1 MRKQGSRQHITFA
14 FAKRA
19 DLFLTRHTADA
30 LIKVLELKTAFR
42 KRWQEKSFRD
52 EVSLYGAVGA
62 TTFAS
67 GVLVS
72 LVSAFW
78 I

>member
-1 MRKQGSRQHITFA
+1 MRKQVSRRHTTFD
-14 FAKRA
+14 FIRRT
-19 DLFLTRHTADA
+19 DLFVTKHTADA
-30 LIKVLELKTAFR
+30 LVKVLELKTAFR

-52 EVSLYGAVGA
+52 EMSLYGAVGA

-72 LVSAFW
+72 LVTAFW